1 MTRPATS
8 LVYVT
13 EIGGRL
19 RPAIT
24 SLAVEGSHSL
34 AWPVALPDGE
44 VSQEAGRLL
53 LASVHG

>member
-1 MTRPATS
+1 MRPATS

-13 EIGGRL
+13 DIGGRL
-19 RPAIT
+19 RPATT
-24 SLAVEGSHSL
+24 SFAVEGSHSL